1 MNKLPNDPP
10 VLLFELGNIQVFHYP
25 THYEKLSNAAPTA
38 VYWQDSVTKTTYGPF
53 MSIYATMNHFTYLT
67 CMYKAA
73 NTPGNNVVFMDFR
86 NKRRIKLENQTI

>member
-53 MSIYATMNHFTYLT
+53 MKYL
-67 CMYKAA
+67 
-73 NTPGNNVVFMDFR
+73 R
-86 NKRRIKLENQTI
+86 NDEPFHIPDLYV